1 MKKTLAYMA
10 ITSLMICGC
19 QADGGRNVEP
29 EQSSLPECQKTIQ
42 DNDDYSKT
50 LTAYDSFMRGDIG
63 LNNNPAFTIAPTSES
78 KYAVLDMNDDGIPE
92 LAVTTVIF
100 QERNSE
106 TLELGSTFFDSTIFS
121 YKDGEVFIWGGG
133 NQRHNPF
140 EILSNK
146 ALLYDFDDGHG
157 SHEIIYHELDE
168 NGDIAHAIEM
178 WNSSDGRYYLTDHA
192 QSDSQVEIS
201 EEEWYER
208 VDSIMVM
215 RTDLIPWSDFP
226 ENQTKDLTS
235 EKLTFL
241 GETRNDGWRCE
252 GACVNTD
259 DITCESFLVRITS
272 PDRSFFQET
281 ALSTESR
288 TMPTGE
294 AHWED
299 VNFDGKPD
307 VLVHLGGGRGGTQ
320 GYAAMVWNETVG
332 GYQEE
337 PAYAE
342 IGNPTLDTKH
352 KIIWD
357 GVDASFQFELSA
369 WEYFDGNLIKTHQLS
384 ALYNSSAEQ
393 GISFIEYELKD
404 GVFSEIQHPVSMPDD
419 IKDIETYISTYV
431 AWEGW
436 KWCDIKHFQQKG

>member
-1 MKKTLAYMA
+1 
-10 ITSLMICGC
+10 
-19 QADGGRNVEP
+19 
-29 EQSSLPECQKTIQ
+29 
-42 DNDDYSKT
+42 
-50 LTAYDSFMRGDIG
+50 
-63 LNNNPAFTIAPTSES
+63 
-78 KYAVLDMNDDGIPE
+78 MNDDGIPE

-106 TLELGSTFFDSTIFS
+106 TLELGSTFFDSAIFS
-121 YKDGEVFIWGGG
+121 YKDGEVFIWGGW

-157 SHEIIYHELDE
+157 SREIIYHELDE

-226 ENQTKDLTS
+226 ENQTEDLIS

-259 DITCESFLVRITS
+259 GITCESF
-272 PDRSFFQET
+272 
-281 ALSTESR
+281 
-288 TMPTGE
+288 
-294 AHWED
+294 
-299 VNFDGKPD
+299 
-307 VLVHLGGGRGGTQ
+307 
-320 GYAAMVWNETVG
+320 
-332 GYQEE
+332 
-337 PAYAE
+337 
-342 IGNPTLDTKH
+342 
-352 KIIWD
+352 
-357 GVDASFQFELSA
+357 
-369 WEYFDGNLIKTHQLS
+369 
-384 ALYNSSAEQ
+384 
-393 GISFIEYELKD
+393 
-404 GVFSEIQHPVSMPDD
+404 
-419 IKDIETYISTYV
+419 
-431 AWEGW
+431 
-436 KWCDIKHFQQKG
+436 